1 MEVVFKNV
9 TYSYKNKRM
18 LDKIN
23 LTIESNKITGIT
35 GENKSILCELIDD
48 IKQFQHGKILLD
60 DISYTKE
67 NLKIIRNKVAMIKQ
81 NPIDQFF
88 TNNPKEEIMFLI
100 SRLSYQ
106 PKDINKKIYQALEMV
121 GLSIDILNKDIDELT
136 IGEKKLFQIAISLIY
151 NPDVII
157 FDEAFVLLDRTNR
170 NKIIKLIKALKNKYN
185 KTIIISSNDINLLY
199 EITDNI
205 VILKKNKV
213 LLEGNTLS
221 IYQDVNTLKEKNV
234 DIPDLVRFTMLARA
248 KKIKL
253 SYHRDILD
261 LIKDVYKH
269 V

>member
-1 MEVVFKNV
+1 MEIVLKNV
-9 TYSYKNKRM
+9 TYSYKNKKV

-23 LTIESNKITGIT
+23 LAIESNKITGIT
-35 GENKSILCELIDD
+35 GDNKSILCEIIDD
-48 IKQFQHGKILLD
+48 IKSFNTGEIFLG

-67 NLKIIRNKVAMIKQ
+67 NLKTIRNKVAMIRQ
-81 NPIDQFF
+81 NPSDQFF
-88 TNNPKEEIMFLI
+88 TNNPKDEIMFLT
-100 SRLSYQ
+100 SRLSYKA
-106 PKDINKKIYQALEMV
+106 KDINKKINQALEMV
-121 GLSIDILNKDIDELT
+121 GLNNNILNKNLDELT

-157 FDEAFVLLDRTNR
+157 FDEAFVLLDRINQKR
-170 NKIIKLIKALKNKYN
+170 IIKLIKALKNKYN

-205 VILKKNKV
+205 VILRKNKV
-213 LLEGNTLS
+213 LLQGITS
-221 IYQDVNTLKEKNV
+221 DTYQDINTLKDKNI
-234 DIPDLVRFTMLARA
+234 DIPDLVKFTMLAKA
-248 KKIKL
+248 KKVKL